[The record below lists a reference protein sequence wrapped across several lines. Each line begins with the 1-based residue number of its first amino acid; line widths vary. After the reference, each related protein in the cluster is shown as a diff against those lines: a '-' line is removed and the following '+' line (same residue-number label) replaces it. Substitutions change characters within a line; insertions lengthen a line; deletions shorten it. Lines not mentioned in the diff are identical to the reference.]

1 MDDFGGFLQ
10 DDFGFVDVMALHKV
24 YAELKQHRHF
34 VGIFNALSDSFD
46 TALLGRRGYLSYAL
60 LQSHICRQRMHE
72 FAVDLDVIGLENIE
86 DLETILID
94 AIVFKRKFDANLLKR
109 IDSLLGVLD
118 VLGRFLFRDLYAQ
131 V

>member
-1 MDDFGGFLQ
+1 
-10 DDFGFVDVMALHKV
+10 
-24 YAELKQHRHF
+24 
-34 VGIFNALSDSFD
+34 
-46 TALLGRRGYLSYAL
+46 
-60 LQSHICRQRMHE
+60 MHE
-72 FAVDLDVIGLENIE
+72 FAVDLDVIGFENIE

-131 V
+131 A